1 MNEYLEKAKD
11 QLKRAD
17 HLVFVSLKY
26 TRTCDIMYNTIQRL
40 VSSYDFTILAVLEKA
55 KGEGKLDSIT
65 PSKKHRAEIVSKYKK
80 NIKEYLKIYFLL
92 IEISNAD
99 FDRVSEYRKGVTLIS
114 RISED
119 KNINIDVPTL
129 MDYFE
134 NAKEFVRVMEEWI

>member
-40 VSSYDFTILAVLEKA
+40 VNSYDFTILAVLEKA